1 MVCALGALASWSAY
15 AVGNSRWMARLP
27 EVSPHDW
34 SLLTGVV
41 TGGLALILAV
51 PAVWTAQ
58 DWSGGQWLHL
68 AGVCLGVALLA
79 SIIGNALWNQASRRL
94 PLSMLGQMIV
104 FETVFAFVYGYVWE
118 GRGPALVEI
127 LAILMMIV
135 SVIWCVRAHAPPRGA
150 EEPPH

>member
-1 MVCALGALASWSAY
+1 
-15 AVGNSRWMARLP
+15 MAFIGHT
-27 EVSPHDW
+27 SGH
-34 SLLTGVV
+34 
-41 TGGLALILAV
+41 
-51 PAVWTAQ
+51 TAAQ
-58 DWSGGQWLHL
+58 WSGFWAIS
-68 AGVCLGVALLA
+68 AGVAVVA
-79 SIIGNALWNQASRRL
+79 SILGNAFWNRASRLL
-94 PLSMLGQMIV
+94 PLTLTGQMIV